1 MHWMLWKPL
10 KSEHLSEH
18 LSVPVHVRVE
28 GGGGRKK
35 EERDRRGN
43 YIFSFVFLWSFG
55 VYLRVSEF
63 VGVSQ
68 SLSPSFGV
76 GGRMLTSVVY

>member
-18 LSVPVHVRVE
+18 LSVPVHVR
-28 GGGGRKK
+28 GGGGVVRNN
-35 EERDRRGN
+35 EERERIFN